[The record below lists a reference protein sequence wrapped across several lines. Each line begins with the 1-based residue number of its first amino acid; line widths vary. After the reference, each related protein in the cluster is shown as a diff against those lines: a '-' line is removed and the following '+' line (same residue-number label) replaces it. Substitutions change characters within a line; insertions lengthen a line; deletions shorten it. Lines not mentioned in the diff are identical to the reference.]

1 VRRGET
7 HVLTQQRAVGDG
19 VFCARLVELE
29 RREGGAVAMLLEV
42 LPHERLCDQVR
53 VHAAAPLH
61 CPHRQGAPV
70 AAQSGRTQ
78 SGLRCTRERSLAR
91 STPLSVQQRCG
102 ASRVSKRAVTKG
114 ARVEPYD
121 RVRPGTQQAP
131 AISHVLRGARRGSS
145 CASEGIPP
153 RWRNIAPRD
162 VVAMAAVW
170 AAVHGGAGAEQRVAG
185 GPSGIP
191 DVSFESRHLRY
202 SLLLQPSPHRVHPL
216 QRGPAH
222 GAHFCVRAPPQS
234 RPLAVYSNQ
243 D

>member
-1 VRRGET
+1 MPGARGSRPTHSRRPSSSLCPFAARWGRGLRRGET

-114 ARVEPYD
+114 ARVEPYE
-121 RVRPGTQQAP
+121 RVIAALEEHIFLYTWP
-131 AISHVLRGARRGSS
+131 LRS
-145 CASEGIPP
+145 
-153 RWRNIAPRD
+153 
-162 VVAMAAVW
+162 
-170 AAVHGGAGAEQRVAG
+170 
-185 GPSGIP
+185 
-191 DVSFESRHLRY
+191 
-202 SLLLQPSPHRVHPL
+202 
-216 QRGPAH
+216 
-222 GAHFCVRAPPQS
+222 
-234 RPLAVYSNQ
+234 
-243 D
+243 